1 MWMQYLVRLS
11 FVAGIG
17 ITGIVIMFSSALLGK
32 PVIEKVA
39 FALIGLFVTA
49 IAFLFLMLNKDALS
63 IFDGAY

>member
-1 MWMQYLVRLS
+1 
-11 FVAGIG
+11 
-17 ITGIVIMFSSALLGK
+17 MFSSALLGK
-32 PVIEKVA
+32 PVIEKAA